1 MDSSIDFMGAP
12 GSPYTRKM
20 LGVLRYRHI
29 AHRVHWT
36 NGQVP
41 DGFPKPKVALLP
53 TFFLP
58 NADGALEAV
67 TDSTPLIR
75 RFEAEYSGR
84 SVIPSNPVLAF
95 LNDLIEDYADEWLT
109 KAMFHYRWAHVAD
122 VANAGPLLVHWADTT
137 LDDTQAEAISSHFS
151 NRQVDRLYVVGS
163 NATTAPIIESAYARF
178 LTILDELIARRGF
191 VLGARPS
198 SADFGIFG
206 QLTQLGIVDP
216 TAAELTRA
224 SSARVRAWID
234 RMDDLSGLAPRI
246 DDWCDGETATHALR
260 PLLGE
265 IGRTYVPVMTANA
278 VAVMRGEDT
287 FETQVDGATWTQ
299 PTFRYQSKSLSWVRD
314 AYVALEAEN
323 RDEIDTI
330 LKGTGCEALFL

>member
-1 MDSSIDFMGAP
+1 MDRPIEFMGAP
-12 GSPYTRKM
+12 GSPYSRKM
-20 LGVLRYRHI
+20 LGLLRYRHV

-41 DGFPKPKVALLP
+41 DGFPKPKVTLLP

-58 NADGALEAV
+58 NADGVLEAV

-75 RFEAEYSGR
+75 RFEAEHSGR
-84 SVIPSNPVLAF
+84 SVIPNNPVLVF

-109 KAMFHYRWAHVAD
+109 KAMFHFRWAHAAD

-137 LDDTQAEAISSHFS
+137 LDDAQADAISSHFS

-163 NATTAPIIESAYARF
+163 NSTTAPIIESAYARF
-178 LTILDELIARRGF
+178 LTILDKIIARRGF

-198 SADFGIFG
+198 SADFAIYG

-216 TAAELTRA
+216 TAVKLTRD

-234 RMDDLSGLAPRI
+234 CMDDLSGLAPRSE
-246 DDWCDGETATHALR
+246 DWFDGEMAGEVLR

-265 IGRTYVPVMTANA
+265 IGRTYAPVMTANA
-278 VAVMRGEDT
+278 VAVMRGADT
-287 FETQVDGATWTQ
+287 FETQVDGEMWTQ
-299 PTFRYQSKSLSWVRD
+299 PTFRYQAKSLGWVRD
-314 AYVALEAEN
+314 AYTALEADN
-323 RDEIDTI
+323 REEVDTI
-330 LKGTGCEALFL
+330 LKGTGCEGLFL